1 MIYQVDLRLRFTQP
15 FGYFF
20 CMRLFYYFCLCITSS
35 LGLTVAATAELIDAG
50 EVTRQGAGRLAIAV
64 TSSDAS
70 LAKLARR
77 AFGLHGGCTVTP
89 ASKAAFTIE
98 IERASESSVTLV
110 ISSAGQEQLRR
121 TVPGSD
127 LQNATLRACDMAVEA
142 TLHIPG
148 FFAGKLAFVG
158 KQRGVSELYT
168 SDLLF
173 GQVRSLTADRA
184 LITGPSWSADGT
196 KLLYTTYYKTGR
208 PDIYRIDLDSGLKK
222 PVATYKGTNSGG
234 AFSPDGRSIA
244 MSLFAS
250 GSAEIY
256 VGDVTGR
263 NPRRLTKN
271 KSLETSPTWSPD
283 GRRLAFT
290 SDARGKPQIYQISAT
305 GGPMRRIPTNVSS
318 HCSEPVWN
326 PVKENLIAF
335 TAAISGGFQIC
346 VYDFKAGKS
355 QVLTAVSQS
364 AVEPAWLNDG
374 RHLVFTQRQKGRA
387 RLMLLDSETKKVSAL
402 HSPEFGDALSASFVY

>member
-15 FGYFF
+15 FSYFF

-158 KQRGVSELYT
+158 KQRGIL
-168 SDLLF
+168 
-173 GQVRSLTADRA
+173 
-184 LITGPSWSADGT
+184 
-196 KLLYTTYYKTGR
+196 
-208 PDIYRIDLDSGLKK
+208 
-222 PVATYKGTNSGG
+222 
-234 AFSPDGRSIA
+234 
-244 MSLFAS
+244 
-250 GSAEIY
+250 
-256 VGDVTGR
+256 
-263 NPRRLTKN
+263 
-271 KSLETSPTWSPD
+271 
-283 GRRLAFT
+283 
-290 SDARGKPQIYQISAT
+290 
-305 GGPMRRIPTNVSS
+305 
-318 HCSEPVWN
+318 
-326 PVKENLIAF
+326 
-335 TAAISGGFQIC
+335 
-346 VYDFKAGKS
+346 
-355 QVLTAVSQS
+355 
-364 AVEPAWLNDG
+364 
-374 RHLVFTQRQKGRA
+374 
-387 RLMLLDSETKKVSAL
+387 
-402 HSPEFGDALSASFVY
+402 